1 MDAQQLAK
9 LSVDKLISGD
19 TASRNLG
26 MELQSASPGGA
37 VVSMTVRDDMVNG
50 HKTAHGGIVFTLA
63 DTAFACACNSHN
75 VTNVAQSCSINF
87 TRPALLGDVLLAT
100 ATEVT
105 RGRRSGVYDV
115 RVENG
120 DGKLVA
126 IFRGQSANLNT
137 PLVEI

>member
-1 MDAQQLAK
+1 VDAAQLAQFAVQK
-9 LSVDKLISGD
+9 MLSGD
-19 TASRNLG
+19 EASRSLG
-26 MELQSASPGGA
+26 MELKTVGA
-37 VVSMTVRDDMVNG
+37 GTAIVSMKVRKDMVNG
-50 HKTAHGGIVFTLA
+50 HDIAHGGIVFTLA

-75 VTNVAQSCSINF
+75 VVNVAQSCSINF
-87 TRPALLGDVLLAT
+87 TRPALLGDVLTAT
-100 ATEVT
+100 AVEVT

-126 IFRGQSANLNT
+126 LFRGQCASLDK

>member
-1 MDAQQLAK
+1 MDTKQLAQLAVQK
-9 LSVDKLISGD
+9 MLSADE
-19 TASRNLG
+19 ASRSLG
-26 MELQSASPGGA
+26 MELLAVGA
-37 VVSMTVRDDMVNG
+37 GTAGVSMKVRKDMVNG
-50 HKTAHGGIVFTLA
+50 HNIAHGGIVFTLA

-75 VTNVAQSCSINF
+75 IVNVAQSCTVNF
-87 TRPALLGDVLLAT
+87 TRPAVLGDVLT
-100 ATEVT
+100 ANAVEVT

-126 IFRGQSANLNT
+126 LFRGQCASLDK